1 MQFAADCRED
11 TLDKNW
17 QNLVLTHLAEKIHVG
32 VLTGSPITDMRITLR
47 AGKAHVKHTEG
58 GDFRQATYRA
68 VRNGLRKAESVL
80 LEPWYAYTLEVP
92 QDCVGRAMADIQ
104 QCGGTFQPP
113 ETKGDTA
120 VLRGK
125 APVAGLQDYYTAV
138 TNYTHGK
145 GRLFCTQAGY
155 APCENS
161 AEIIDAIGYDC
172 DGDVENS
179 ADSVFCGNGAAY
191 VVRWDEV
198 EQHMHLPSC
207 LEAPKEAPPESAA
220 PAPSVVRHYGGSLEE
235 DQELMAIFERTY
247 GKVERDPNRAFR
259 GTAELEQMSA
269 TFSEIAPQQRGE
281 EYLLVDGYNIIFAW
295 DELKTLAQ
303 ESLDTA
309 RSRLIR
315 ILCNYQGYRKCHLI
329 LVFDAYRVNGV
340 QREIEHVH
348 DIDVVYTKAAETA
361 DSYIEKTTRTLC
373 REHRVRV
380 ATSDGMEQLI
390 ILGNGAYRISAE
402 EFRQEVKQT
411 EQAIRTYL
419 DSADAKSEI
428 SEIRVRH

>member
-1 MQFAADCRED
+1 
-11 TLDKNW
+11 
-17 QNLVLTHLAEKIHVG
+17 
-32 VLTGSPITDMRITLR
+32 
-47 AGKAHVKHTEG
+47 
-58 GDFRQATYRA
+58 
-68 VRNGLRKAESVL
+68 
-80 LEPWYAYTLEVP
+80 
-92 QDCVGRAMADIQ
+92 
-104 QCGGTFQPP
+104 
-113 ETKGDTA
+113 
-120 VLRGK
+120 
-125 APVAGLQDYYTAV
+125 
-138 TNYTHGK
+138 
-145 GRLFCTQAGY
+145 
-155 APCENS
+155 
-161 AEIIDAIGYDC
+161 
-172 DGDVENS
+172 
-179 ADSVFCGNGAAY
+179 
-191 VVRWDEV
+191 
-198 EQHMHLPSC
+198 
-207 LEAPKEAPPESAA
+207 
-220 PAPSVVRHYGGSLEE
+220 
-235 DQELMAIFERTY
+235 MAIFERTY
-247 GKVERDPNRAFR
+247 GKVERDLNRSFR
-259 GTAELEQMSA
+259 GAAELEQMSA